1 MAPAE
6 PLPAIGNM
14 VIIIDA
20 MIGMDLL
27 APNVRMTG
35 KFLACPL

>member
-20 MIGMDLL
+20 MIGMDL